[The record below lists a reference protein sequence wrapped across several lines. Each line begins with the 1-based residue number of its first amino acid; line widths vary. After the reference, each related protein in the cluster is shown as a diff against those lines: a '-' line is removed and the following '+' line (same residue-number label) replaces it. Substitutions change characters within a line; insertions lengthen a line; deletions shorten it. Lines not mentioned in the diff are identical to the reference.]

1 MLTEIRERSVVNG
14 GRITLPP
21 LDLPD
26 GTEVEVIVLV
36 EKAEE
41 HAMDTTEY
49 LLSTE
54 ANRKH
59 LEQSIRDASDPDK
72 LIYVDIE
79 KL

>member
-1 MLTEIRERSVVNG
+1 MLTGIREKTVVKENG
-14 GRITLPP
+14 AVEIFAP
-21 LDLPD
+21 DLPA

-36 EKAEE
+36 EEE
-41 HAMDTTEY
+41 MDTTEY

-59 LEQSIRDASDPDK
+59 LEEAMRDAKNPEK

-79 KL
+79 DL